1 MDFKDE
7 LLILAER
14 VGKLK
19 DNVKTEE
26 ATKTSFVLPFLQAL
40 GYDIF
45 NPEEVTPECICD
57 YGTKKAEKSTKTFGW
72 PAHPTIKIT

>member
-19 DNVKTEE
+19 DNVKTEI
-26 ATKTSFVLPFLQAL
+26 
-40 GYDIF
+40 GR
-45 NPEEVTPECICD
+45 
-57 YGTKKAEKSTKTFGW
+57 
-72 PAHPTIKIT
+72 AHV

>member
-45 NPEEVTPECICD
+45 NPKRLHPNVFATMERR
-57 YGTKKAEKSTKTFGW
+57 KAKKSTIPYVWT
-72 PAHPTIKIT
+72 ASRSC

>member
-26 ATKTSFVLPFLQAL
+26 ATKTSHLSSRSCKHSAT
-40 GYDIF
+40 IF
-45 NPEEVTPECICD
+45 SIRKRLHPNVFATMERR
-57 YGTKKAEKSTKTFGW
+57 KAKKSTIPYVWT
-72 PAHPTIKIT
+72 ASRSC

>member
-45 NPEEVTPECICD
+45 TRMYLRLWNEERRKNRLYRM
-57 YGTKKAEKSTKTFGW
+57 YGRRADH
-72 PAHPTIKIT
+72 AN

>member
-40 GYDIF
+40 ATIF
-45 NPEEVTPECICD
+45 SIRKRLHPNVFATMERR
-57 YGTKKAEKSTKTFGW
+57 KAKKSTIPYVWT
-72 PAHPTIKIT
+72 ASRSC

>member
-40 GYDIF
+40 GYDILF
-45 NPEEVTPECICD
+45 ATMERR
-57 YGTKKAEKSTKTFGW
+57 KAKKSTIPYVWT
-72 PAHPTIKIT
+72 ASRSC